1 MLNETQSQSQSCET
15 SALARKALPILAKA
29 CPLCAGQWVSLGA
42 LSKCMVCGF
51 ILCEGCGEGSPS
63 LESR

>member
-1 MLNETQSQSQSCET
+1 MLNETQSQSCDT
-15 SALARKALPILAKA
+15 SALARKAPAQANA
-29 CPLCAGQWVSLGA
+29 CPLCSGQWVSLGG

-51 ILCEGCGEGSPS
+51 ILREGCGEGSLS

>member
-1 MLNETQSQSQSCET
+1 MNNESLSQSCDNTVLDGE
-15 SALARKALPILAKA
+15 AFLPLAKS
-29 CPLCAGQWVSLGA
+29 CPLCTGKWVSLGG

-51 ILCEGCGEGSPS
+51 MLCESCGEGASN

>member
-1 MLNETQSQSQSCET
+1 MINEAQPQSGGST
-15 SALARKALPILAKA
+15 SLERKAMTACTKT
-29 CPLCAGQWVSLGA
+29 CPLCTGQWVSLGG

-51 ILCEGCGEGSPS
+51 ILCEGCGEGSQY

>member
-1 MLNETQSQSQSCET
+1 MLHEIQAQSCDT
-15 SALARKALPILAKA
+15 SALARKALPVQAKA
-29 CPLCAGQWVSLGA
+29 CPLCAGQWVSLGG

-51 ILCEGCGEGSPS
+51 MLCEGCGEGSLS

>member
-1 MLNETQSQSQSCET
+1 MLNEAQSQSYDT
-15 SALARKALPILAKA
+15 SALARKALPIQAKA
-29 CPLCAGQWVSLGA
+29 CPLCAGQWVSLGG

-51 ILCEGCGEGSPS
+51 ILCESCGEGSPS

>member
-1 MLNETQSQSQSCET
+1 MLNETQSQSCET
-15 SALARKALPILAKA
+15 SALARKALPIQAKV

>member
-1 MLNETQSQSQSCET
+1 MFNEAQSKSCDN
-15 SALARKALPILAKA
+15 SVLARKALPAQMKV
-29 CPLCAGQWVSLGA
+29 CPLCTGQWVFLGG

-51 ILCEGCGEGSPS
+51 MLCEGCGEGSLS

>member
-1 MLNETQSQSQSCET
+1 MINETPSQSCD
-15 SALARKALPILAKA
+15 SPALERNALTAHSKA
-29 CPLCAGQWVSLGA
+29 CPLCTGQWVSLGG

-51 ILCEGCGEGSPS
+51 MLCEGCGEGVVY